1 MPPSIMPFIP
11 GSPGVAGAGSP
22 MPMGAGEPAP
32 GSLPPEIQ
40 ALLASL
46 PPEQIAALVAQ
57 LQGGAGAPAGD
68 PAAMG
73 APAGDPAAAGPG
85 PGPAVMPPEMAAAV
99 EAMPP
104 GDAGGMPPEG
114 GAPADAGGMP
124 PEAAGEDAGP
134 PAEAA
139 GEDAGPPAEAAGE
152 DAGPPAKKKDKSESK
167 ADGEEAPEKDEPE
180 AEEKSDKDDS
190 KEDEKCATM
199 LRTAGAFL
207 AKPAGLLQKQS
218 STLEHADGLMGRSA
232 GPYMARR

>member
-134 PAEAA
+134 PA
-139 GEDAGPPAEAAGE
+139 
-152 DAGPPAKKKDKSESK
+152 KKKDKSESK